1 MSTLEQLTDR
11 VDTLLHGYSL
21 NMESTTWLTGA
32 VTSATQT
39 TISVNDANVV
49 SRGFIQI
56 DDEIMYVSSTNNIDN
71 TLTLAPWGRGQRGT
85 LAVTHDNS
93 SRVMVAPLFPRYEIK
108 RAINDTL
115 NAMYPSIFAIGQY
128 QFPFIAARTTYDVP
142 DVIQNIL
149 SVTHHVIGPSQ
160 EWLPVRAWQIDRTAN
175 PAQYGTNGNFGHTLG
190 IYSPVVPG
198 RIVNVAY
205 SKRPTL
211 FDITQLPSVTQE
223 YSTVTG
229 MPDYSEDVVIYGAA
243 WRMISFL
250 DPSRLGALSAE
261 ADVLDNQRG
270 ARSGENASRF
280 LYNVYNTRLNEVA
293 ENQRRQFP
301 IRSHYQR

>member
-1 MSTLEQLTDR
+1 VSTLEQLTDR
-11 VDTLLHGYSL
+11 VDTLLHGYTV

-32 VTSATQT
+32 ITTTTQT

-56 DDEIMYVSSTNNIDN
+56 GDEIMYVNSTNNIDN
-71 TLTLAPWGRGQRGT
+71 ILTLAPWGRAQRGT
-85 LAVTHDNS
+85 LAVEHDNS
-93 SRVMVAPLFPRYEIK
+93 SKVMVSPLFPRFEIK

-115 NAMYPSIFAIGQY
+115 NSMYPSIFAIGQY
-128 QFPFIAARTTYDVP
+128 QFPYIAARTTYDLP
-142 DVIQNIL
+142 DVVENVL
-149 SVTHHVIGPSQ
+149 SVTHHVIGPSK
-160 EWLPVRAWQIDRTAN
+160 EWLPVRAWQLDRTAN
-175 PAQYGTNGNFGHTLG
+175 PGEWGTGGNFGKTLG
-190 IYSPVVPG
+190 IYSAVVPG
-198 RIVNVAY
+198 RTVNVAF

-211 FDITQLPSVTQE
+211 FNITALPSVTQE

-243 WRMISFL
+243 FRMISFL

-270 ARSGENASRF
+270 PRSGENASRF
-280 LYNVYNTRLNEVA
+280 LFNVYNTRLNEVA

>member
-1 MSTLEQLTDR
+1 
-11 VDTLLHGYSL
+11 
-21 NMESTTWLTGA
+21 MESTTWLTGA
-32 VTSATQT
+32 VTTSTQT
-39 TISVNDANVV
+39 TIAVNDASVV

-56 DDEIMYVSSTNNIDN
+56 GDEIMYVNNTNNIDN

-85 LAVTHDNS
+85 IATTHDNS
-93 SRVMVAPLFPRYEIK
+93 SKVLIAPLFPRYEVK
-108 RAINDTL
+108 RAINDTI
-115 NAMYPSIFAIGQY
+115 NAMYPDVFAIGQY
-128 QFPFIAARTTYDVP
+128 QFPFIAARTTYDIP
-142 DVIQNIL
+142 DQVQNIL
-149 SVTHHVIGPSQ
+149 SVTHHVIGPSK

-175 PAQYGTNGNFGHTLG
+175 PAEWGTNGNFGHTLG

-205 SKRPTL
+205 SKRPTI
-211 FDITQLPSVTQE
+211 FDLTTTDSQE

-243 WRMISFL
+243 FRMISFL

-270 ARSGENASRF
+270 ARSGENAARF
-280 LYNVYNTRLNEVA
+280 LFNVYNTRLKEVA